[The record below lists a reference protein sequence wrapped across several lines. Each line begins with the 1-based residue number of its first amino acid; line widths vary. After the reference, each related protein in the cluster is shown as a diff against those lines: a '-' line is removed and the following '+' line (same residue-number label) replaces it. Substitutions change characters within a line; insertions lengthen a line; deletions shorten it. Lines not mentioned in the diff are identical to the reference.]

1 VHSLRECNVYG
12 QARGESVARSDLAW
26 RGRRAD
32 DATVSRICDSVAMG
46 CAVAAAAWNKHT
58 TRTEMYGV

>member
-1 VHSLRECNVYG
+1 MHSLRERDVYG
-12 QARGESVARSDLAW
+12 QARGESVARSNLAW

-32 DATVSRICDSVAMG
+32 DASVSRIFDSVVMG